1 MREGH
6 RDIANLLCEAGGKLN
21 YDEETAAGTLCE
33 LARVGDLEKVKLLL
47 AGGCDANAAD
57 YDKRTCLHLAAS
69 VGNLHIVEQLI
80 EFSANVNYQ
89 DRNFSRA
96 SNLAHPTEPLTS
108 SAPPPYADGAARRSS
123 TRCARGIP
131 RSPSSSATR
140 AAS

>member
-69 VGNLHIVEQLI
+69 VGNLHIVEELI
-80 EFSANVNYQ
+80 EAKANVNVQ
-89 DRNFSRA
+89 DR
-96 SNLAHPTEPLTS
+96 P
-108 SAPPPYADGAARRSS
+108 ADRRMNS
-123 TRCARGIP
+123 
-131 RSPSSSATR
+131 RSPLSPP
-140 AAS
+140 